1 MKKFFAI
8 RKGDDYI
15 FEGDELAHFNVLRC
29 RVGEQIVCLGDDGYD
44 YLCEIT
50 QVTKKQAVAKIISK
64 EINTKN
70 PKKNITIFQGLV
82 KGEKIDLIVQK
93 LTELGVTNLYMYD
106 SEFAVAKA
114 NDNKLTRLNKI
125 SQEACKQ
132 CGRSIPLNIGQTLKF
147 KEMLDSLKNY
157 DVILFAN
164 EKNKLRNYEEI
175 KNAKN
180 IAIIIG
186 SEGGFSDNEIEQ
198 IYSLGAINFGLG
210 ERILRAETACIA
222 TASIVGFMVNV

>member
-8 RKGDDYI
+8 RKGEEYI

-44 YLCEIT
+44 YFCEIT

-70 PKKNITIFQGLV
+70 PKINITIFQGLV

-93 LTELGVTNLYMYD
+93 LTELGVSNLYMYD

-114 NDNKLTRLNKI
+114 NDNKLSRLNKI

-147 KEMLDSLKNY
+147 KEMLDCLKNY
-157 DVILFAN
+157 DVILFTN

-198 IYSLGAINFGLG
+198 IYSLGVINFGLG

>member
-8 RKGDDYI
+8 RKGDEYI

-29 RVGEQIVCLGDDGYD
+29 RVGEQVVCLGDDGYD

-50 QVTKKQAVAKIISK
+50 QVTKKQAVAKIMSK
-64 EINTKN
+64 DINTKN

-147 KEMLDSLKNY
+147 REMLDSLKNY

-198 IYSLGAINFGLG
+198 IYNLGAINFGLG

-222 TASIVGFMVNV
+222 IASIVGYMVNV